1 MIAEV
6 AGTILLIVFVF
17 GFLTIATWA
26 ARKKLGA
33 APSEK
38 RGSGHYGMP
47 KIFRESIPR
56 QSHTL

>member
-6 AGTILLIVFVF
+6 AGTILLVVFVF

-38 RGSGHYGMP
+38 RGKWALWYA
-47 KIFRESIPR
+47 
-56 QSHTL
+56 